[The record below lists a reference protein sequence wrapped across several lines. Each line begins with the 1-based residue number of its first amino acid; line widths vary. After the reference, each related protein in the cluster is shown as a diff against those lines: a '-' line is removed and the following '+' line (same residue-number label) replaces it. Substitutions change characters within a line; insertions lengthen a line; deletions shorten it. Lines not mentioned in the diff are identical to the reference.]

1 MQGTE
6 TDIWK
11 AEHNTKYWRK
21 KIITT
26 RDVQIENKQ
35 AFIFSTF
42 LELTARA
49 NLEQITGNK
58 T

>member
-1 MQGTE
+1 MQDTE

-11 AEHNTKYWRK
+11 AHTKYWRK

-35 AFIFSTF
+35 AFIFSIF
-42 LELTARA
+42 LESTARS